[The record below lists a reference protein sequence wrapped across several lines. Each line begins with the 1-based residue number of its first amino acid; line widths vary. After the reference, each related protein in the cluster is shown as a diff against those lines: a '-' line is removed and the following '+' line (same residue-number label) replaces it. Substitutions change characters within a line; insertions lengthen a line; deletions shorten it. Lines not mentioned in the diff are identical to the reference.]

1 MFLLDKLQL
10 KVAIN
15 CQSIQTIRA
24 AFVSDREG
32 AVMADQEEHSK
43 LDNIEMTVRELLTEM
58 KDTSEVIVDLAYA
71 SLLYNSEDMAE
82 KVNELEKEMN
92 DLKYAIR
99 FKVLMSSRSKQD
111 AKQLS
116 GLLQVASAA
125 DRISDAAAD
134 IVDLLNLPLER
145 RPFVSAMLYE
155 SGEKIRAT
163 RLSPKS
169 SMVGYTI
176 GRLGVEASTGCRI
189 IALKNR
195 NGWVYDPED
204 DVKIRAGD
212 DIIVR
217 GTEDGYNQLVQF
229 ANGSRFWEFPEA
241 VESGDETTAEEEAA
255 SISEDDKEGDE

>member
-1 MFLLDKLQL
+1 M
-10 KVAIN
+10 
-15 CQSIQTIRA
+15 T
-24 AFVSDREG
+24 
-32 AVMADQEEHSK
+32 DQEDYSS

-82 KVNELEKEMN
+82 KVNMLEKEMN

-99 FKVLMSSRSKQD
+99 FKVLMSSRTKQD

-125 DRISDAAAD
+125 DKISDAAVD
-134 IVDLLNLPLER
+134 IVDLLSLPLER

-163 RLSPKS
+163 RMSPKS

-176 GRLGVEASTGCRI
+176 GKLGVEACTGCRI
-189 IALKNR
+189 IALKTR
-195 NGWVYDPED
+195 NGWIYDPED

-217 GTEDGYNQLVQF
+217 GTEDGYSQLVEF
-229 ANGSRFWEFPEA
+229 ANGSRSWEFPEA
-241 VESGDETTAEEEAA
+241 AEEEDSTTTEEEAA
-255 SISEDDKEGDE
+255 SISEDDEEGGE

>member
-1 MFLLDKLQL
+1 MPDQDDYGSLD
-10 KVAIN
+10 
-15 CQSIQTIRA
+15 
-24 AFVSDREG
+24 
-32 AVMADQEEHSK
+32 H
-43 LDNIEMTVRELLTEM
+43 IEMTVRELLTEM

-82 KVNELEKEMN
+82 KVNELEEEMN

-99 FKVLMSSRSKQD
+99 FKVLMSSRTKRD
-111 AKQLS
+111 AQQLS

-134 IVDLLNLPLER
+134 IVELLNLPLER

-155 SGEKIRAT
+155 SDEKIRAT
-163 RLSPKS
+163 RVRPES

-176 GRLGVEASTGCRI
+176 GRLGVEAGTGCRI

-195 NGWVYDPED
+195 HGWIYDPED

-212 DIIVR
+212 DIIIR
-217 GTEDGYNQLVQF
+217 GTEDGYKQLVAY
-229 ANGSRFWEFPEA
+229 ANGSKPWEFPE
-241 VESGDETTAEEEAA
+241 VSEEEEETTTEEEAA
-255 SISEDDKEGDE
+255 SINEDEGEGDE

>member
-1 MFLLDKLQL
+1 
-10 KVAIN
+10 
-15 CQSIQTIRA
+15 
-24 AFVSDREG
+24 
-32 AVMADQEEHSK
+32 
-43 LDNIEMTVRELLTEM
+43 M

-82 KVNELEKEMN
+82 KVNELEQEMN
-92 DLKYAIR
+92 ELKFSIR
-99 FKVLMSSRSKQD
+99 YKVLMSSRTKQD

-163 RLSPKS
+163 RMSPKS

-176 GRLGVEASTGCRI
+176 GKLGVEACTGCRI
-189 IALKNR
+189 IAIKTR
-195 NGWVYDPED
+195 NGWTYDPED

-217 GTEDGYNQLVQF
+217 GTEDGYNTLVGF
-229 ANGSRFWEFPEA
+229 ANGSRSWEFPEVA
-241 VESGDETTAEEEAA
+241 EEGDEATVEEEAA
-255 SISEDDKEGDE
+255 SISEDEEEGDE

>member
-1 MFLLDKLQL
+1 MTGPVDYADLD
-10 KVAIN
+10 
-15 CQSIQTIRA
+15 
-24 AFVSDREG
+24 
-32 AVMADQEEHSK
+32 H
-43 LDNIEMTVRELLTEM
+43 IEMTVRELLTEM

-82 KVNELEKEMN
+82 KVNELEEEMHN
-92 DLKYAIR
+92 LKYAIR
-99 FKVLMSSRSKQD
+99 FKVLMSSRTKQD

-125 DRISDAAAD
+125 DVISDAAAE
-134 IVDLLNLPLER
+134 IVSLLNLPLER

-163 RLSPKS
+163 RIRPES

-176 GRLGVEASTGCRI
+176 GKLGIEACTGCRI

-195 NGWVYDPED
+195 QGWIYDPED

-217 GTEDGYNQLVQF
+217 GTEDGYKQLVEY
-229 ANGSRFWEFPEA
+229 AAGSKPWEFPEA
-241 VESGDETTAEEEAA
+241 AEEDDEETPQEEAA
-255 SISEDDKEGDE
+255 YISDEEEEGDK

>member
-1 MFLLDKLQL
+1 
-10 KVAIN
+10 
-15 CQSIQTIRA
+15 
-24 AFVSDREG
+24 VSP
-32 AVMADQEEHSK
+32 
-43 LDNIEMTVRELLTEM
+43 DNNEKTVRELLTEM

-82 KVNELEKEMN
+82 KVNELEQEMN
-92 DLKYAIR
+92 ELKFSIR
-99 FKVLMSSRSKQD
+99 YKVLMSSRTKQD

-163 RLSPKS
+163 RMSPKS

-176 GRLGVEASTGCRI
+176 GKLGVEACTGCRI
-189 IALKNR
+189 IALKTR
-195 NGWVYDPED
+195 NGWIYDPED
-204 DVKIRAGD
+204 EVKLRAGD

-217 GTEDGYNQLVQF
+217 GTEDGYSQLVSF
-229 ANGSRFWEFPEA
+229 ANGSRSWEFPEA
-241 VESGDETTAEEEAA
+241 AESEDETTAEEEAA
-255 SISEDDKEGDE
+255 SISEDEEEGNE